1 LKGDKQI
8 TQIIKKGFAMIKKI
22 ALVVAAVAAI
32 SIPLAPVAMA
42 QEDDPEPAPLSAE
55 GLCGC
60 DLPTLSVPGLLG
72 LPETQFL
79 SAQEILD
86 RIRVVFG
93 NGR

>member
-1 LKGDKQI
+1 M
-8 TQIIKKGFAMIKKI
+8 FKKI
-22 ALVVAAVAAI
+22 ALGFVAAAAI
-32 SIPLAPVAMA
+32 SVPLAPVAIA
-42 QEDDPEPAPLSAE
+42 QDDPEPPAPLSAE

>member
-1 LKGDKQI
+1 
-8 TQIIKKGFAMIKKI
+8 
-22 ALVVAAVAAI
+22 VAAI

>member
-1 LKGDKQI
+1 M
-8 TQIIKKGFAMIKKI
+8 FKKI
-22 ALVVAAVAAI
+22 ALGFVVAAAI
-32 SIPLAPVAMA
+32 SVPLAPIAMA
-42 QEDDPEPAPLSAE
+42 QEDEPPAPLSAE

-86 RIRVVFG
+86 RITVVFG

>member
-1 LKGDKQI
+1 M
-8 TQIIKKGFAMIKKI
+8 FKKI
-22 ALVVAAVAAI
+22 ALAFVVAAAI
-32 SIPLAPVAMA
+32 SVPLAPVAMA
-42 QEDDPEPAPLSAE
+42 QDSEPPEPPAPLSAE